1 MIRSAKVCGITP
13 KKRTA
18 AARAGRGMPQ
28 IALISARAQLT
39 SLWLAANRTTDSERR
54 QLELPVLPQADSALP
69 VRAPVLFV
77 QGTADPFGSIAEVS
91 AAIAAIPAST
101 RLLPIDGA
109 GHDLRRGRFDL
120 AAVVAAFLALAPG
133 P

>member
-1 MIRSAKVCGITP
+1 MAPGAIAGRRCWSPPLRRSAPPGSRCCAATCRPGKPGRL
-13 KKRTA
+13 RTEHFP
-18 AARAGRGMPQ
+18 R
-28 IALISARAQLT
+28 L
-39 SLWLAANRTTDSERR
+39 
-54 QLELPVLPQADSALP
+54 
-69 VRAPVLFV
+69 RAPVLFV
-77 QGTADPFGSIAEVS
+77 QGTADPFGSIVEVS